1 MLWNYQHLVADEMGA
16 PDGVLM
22 LDETGFVKKGRDSVG
37 GARQYCGTL
46 GKVENCQV
54 GVFAAYA
61 SRRGYALVAKRLLLS
76 EVWCTDAYK
85 PVVGEYRRR
94 RRRDGLRED
103 VARRDGAVPRISAPA
118 PGDAVAARECLSP
131 RPVHTLGSAAAP

>member
-46 GKVENCQV
+46 GKVEHCQV

-61 SRRGYALVAKRLLLS
+61 SRWGYALVAKRLLLP
-76 EVWCTDAYK
+76 EVWFTDAHK